1 MNLKIINVI
10 AIIYATFAVA
20 QGRKQSYQLSKSSH
34 DWSEAL
40 DDFKV
45 LVHAISFSE
54 DIPSHHSNPLQIM
67 MVKESVKTNM
77 AKTPFKI
84 PKGWFGK
91 KNRCTSK
98 NKNLKKQKHIKSC
111 KNGKSKKSNK
121 LQSLSSSQLRD
132 HQSFD
137 DLMLLNFLGQLEEP
151 VSRLSIQSHSNQKHL
166 NSLTMAENR
175 YNEIKKKL
183 KISGA
188 IPKKGHLTSSKSL
201 NDFIETDPYKMKASK
216 KITDKVKGK
225 TSNNS
230 GKKQWFERID
240 AKGVK
245 NTLTLSVAF
254 GVIVTALFCVMVQLF
269 KLFASP
275 KASGSPGAFDQ
286 INRRSTYGYDRIA
299 LDIEEDEETAQLN

>member
-1 MNLKIINVI
+1 
-10 AIIYATFAVA
+10 
-20 QGRKQSYQLSKSSH
+20 
-34 DWSEAL
+34 
-40 DDFKV
+40 
-45 LVHAISFSE
+45 
-54 DIPSHHSNPLQIM
+54 
-67 MVKESVKTNM
+67 MVR
-77 AKTPFKI
+77 
-84 PKGWFGK
+84 K

-188 IPKKGHLTSSKSL
+188 IPKKGHLISSKSL

-225 TSNNS
+225 NSNNS

-254 GVIVTALFCVMVQLF
+254 GVFVTALFCVMVQLF